1 MRNTGLRLAIVV
13 AAIYAALAGF
23 TFTKMADESTLPG
36 ATPVL
41 VTGQTVTTGGQGLPR
56 LVKGLAETSDATVI
70 REVRDLHSSNVRHL
84 YVAAG
89 DLSRPEARWLAD
101 GYPSFGATVKTVVHP
116 VADLDSIDPRG
127 RYYVLGSPGAE
138 SALSRAFVD
147 LGYETET
154 QKGSVSSGQAVAWF
168 VGGPFGSA
176 TLIAMLLIAL
186 LAGLSVF
193 AGVKPYAIQ
202 RLHGARERAA
212 VMRDFRQVS
221 RPGFLSVAVIGT
233 CGVAGLWFYNG
244 LNQLGGLVAVSTVV
258 FLACLSLA
266 LGVHAA
272 AVRLVWGSRLV
283 DGIKGRLGFRVAV
296 PVAYLIR
303 VPGLVLAVSLLA
315 AAFAAAGSAMEAGQT
330 RDDLATAG
338 EAASIRFESNVPPD
352 EMDRLAFESGAWLQ
366 KEDEAGRA
374 ILALPRSMD
383 PDATDAPPDVL
394 LVNKTYLASNVVL
407 DHAGNRVLA
416 PAPGK
421 LKMLLPEGSP
431 RTADDVLTF
440 LGDTSTGEP
449 LSLEAFDVDPIQA
462 GQSHFLYEPRPDAH
476 QRPAWVS
483 NIVLVVVDPKS
494 GLIRD
499 DDYMAYASQGRVLMT
514 DSHEAVRNTPS
525 KLLGPWI
532 SAYIPV
538 AQSAADEYAM
548 QMMELR
554 VKAASTTIALCVL
567 LATAVGLAQIHV
579 RGNAQ
584 SILVRHL
591 HGWTFLST
599 HRWLFVAESILLAVV
614 ACWAG
619 ARAALVLA
627 LQRSGAGPGIARGTD
642 LAVATWQPWAVLLVA
657 LLNFGLLV
665 GLVHVRTR
673 MMIRTH
679 SEETA

>member
-1 MRNTGLRLAIVV
+1 MKNTGLSLAIAV

-56 LVKGLAETSDATVI
+56 LVQGLAETTDAAVI

-89 DLSRPEARWLAD
+89 HPSQPEARWLAD
-101 GYPSFGATVKTVVHP
+101 GYPSFGATMKTVVHP
-116 VADLDSIDPRG
+116 VTDLDSIDPRG
-127 RYYVLGSPGAE
+127 RYYVLGSPSAAAVVSAAFAE
-138 SALSRAFVD
+138 
-147 LGYETET
+147 LGYATELDT
-154 QKGSVSSGQAVAWF
+154 VSDVQAISWF
-168 VGGPFGSA
+168 VGGPFASP
-176 TLIAMLLIAL
+176 TQVVMLLIAL
-186 LAGLSVF
+186 LVGLSVF
-193 AGVKPYAIQ
+193 AGVKSYAIQ
-202 RLHGARERAA
+202 RLHGVQKHTA
-212 VMRDFRQVS
+212 VLRDFRQAS
-221 RPGFLSVAVIGT
+221 PAGLLSILAVVG
-233 CGVAGLWFYNG
+233 CGLTGLWFYNG
-244 LNQLGGLVAVSTVV
+244 LNQLGGLVTVSTVV
-258 FLACLSLA
+258 FLVCLSLA
-266 LGVHAA
+266 LGVHAT

-315 AAFAAAGSAMEAGQT
+315 ATFAAAGSATEAGQA
-330 RDDLATAG
+330 REDLAAAG

-352 EMDRLAFESGAWLQ
+352 EMDRLAFDSGAWLK
-366 KEDEAGRA
+366 KEDEAGRT
-374 ILALPRSMD
+374 ILALPMSLD
-383 PDATDAPPDVL
+383 PNATDAPPDVL
-394 LVNKTYLASNVVL
+394 LVNKTYLASNVVV

-421 LKMLLPEGSP
+421 LKILLPEGSS
-431 RTADDVLTF
+431 RTTDDVLTF

-449 LSLEAFDVDPIQA
+449 LTIEALDVDPIQA

-483 NIVLVVVDPKS
+483 NIVLVVVDPKT

-514 DSHEAVRNTPS
+514 DSHEAVRNTPTRF
-525 KLLGPWI
+525 LGPWI

-538 AQSAADEYAM
+538 AQSAADEYAT
-548 QMMELR
+548 QMTELR
-554 VKAASTTIALCVL
+554 VKATSMVVALCVL

-599 HRWLFVAESILLAVV
+599 HRWLFAAESILLAVV
-614 ACWAG
+614 ACWAT
-619 ARAALVLA
+619 ARVTSILA
-627 LQRSGAGPGIARGTD
+627 LYRSGAGPGIARGTD
-642 LAVATWQPWAVLLVA
+642 LAIYTWQPWAVLLVA
-657 LLNFGLLV
+657 FLNFGLLF

-673 MMIRTH
+673 LMIRTQ